1 MKHHALTQFFAV
13 ITSCIIGIASSAVA
27 ASNVGIV
34 NSIAGTVK
42 NYHADSDQPEIME
55 LGSKVYIADRI
66 VTEADGTVQIVFR
79 NDSAVTLGPSAELV
93 IDTDTYNA
101 LSGKRETIV
110 SLVRGTLRSVVG
122 KQYSR
127 RGSKYEVHT
136 QTAIA
141 GVRGTENIVQAQT
154 NPPQTQVFGIV
165 NTTYAKN
172 SDPNVKG
179 EVNLGPNKGAR
190 IPQGQPPEP
199 FDFDF
204 EDPAFLD
211 MMNQTTLSNGNDVED
226 DILMNTLGNDMSDI
240 PGQGRSPEPN
250 FDEEDDMPPIDQT
263 PDQEPQHLYPDDYDY
278 EYSSGG

>member
-1 MKHHALTQFFAV
+1 MKHHALTKFFAV
-13 ITSCIIGIASSAVA
+13 VTSCIIAIAGSAVA

-42 NYHADSDQPEIME
+42 NYHKDANQPETME
-55 LGSKVYIADRI
+55 LGSKVYIEDRI

-79 NDSAVTLGPSAELV
+79 NDSAVTLSPSAELI

-101 LSGKRETIV
+101 LTGKRETIV

-127 RGSKYEVHT
+127 GGSKYEVHT

-154 NPPQTQVFGIV
+154 NPPQTRVFGVV

-204 EDPAFLD
+204 EDPAFLEL
-211 MMNQTTLSNGNDVED
+211 MNNTSLSNGSDVED
-226 DILMNTLGNDMSDI
+226 DILMNTLGNDMSDV

-250 FDEEDDMPPIDQT
+250 FDGENDEPPVDQT
-263 PDQEPQHLYPDDYDY
+263 PDQEPQHLYPEEDHNHYPS
-278 EYSSGG
+278 EG